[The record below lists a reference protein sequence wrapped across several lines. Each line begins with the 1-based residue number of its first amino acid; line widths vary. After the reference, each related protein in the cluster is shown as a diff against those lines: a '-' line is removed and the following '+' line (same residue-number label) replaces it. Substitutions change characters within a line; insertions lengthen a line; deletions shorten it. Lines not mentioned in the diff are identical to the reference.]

1 MYAALPAGSPAS
13 GLGNASHSFV
23 LEPGYRHGSGRGDGM
38 ETEGRC
44 VRLAKRRAAAIV
56 AAWPACPRTRHSGWG
71 RGVPHPPRWRET
83 GEGRRA
89 SAPSSDEHEPEAAAA
104 GYPKHFPPPT
114 WRYVRDALPPIS
126 MAVADSAPAGTR
138 RHNSAAHR
146 KEEIRWLRL
155 RRSA

>member
-23 LEPGYRHGSGRGDGM
+23 LEPGYRHGSGRGDGT

-56 AAWPACPRTRHSGWG
+56 AAWPVCRRTRHSNWG
-71 RGVPHPPRWRET
+71 RRLLQPPRSIETRE
-83 GEGRRA
+83 GQRA

-104 GYPKHFPPPT
+104 SYPKHFPTPT
-114 WRYVRDALPPIS
+114 WRHVRDALPHIS
-126 MAVADSAPAGTR
+126 MAVADSAPAGIR

-146 KEEIRWLRL
+146 KEEIRWLR
-155 RRSA
+155 